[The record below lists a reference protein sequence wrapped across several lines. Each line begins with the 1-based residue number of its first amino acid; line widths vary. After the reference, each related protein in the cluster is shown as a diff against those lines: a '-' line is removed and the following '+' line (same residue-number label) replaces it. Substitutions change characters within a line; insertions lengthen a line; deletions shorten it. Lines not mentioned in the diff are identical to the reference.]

1 MFLFLFT
8 SRINIYTIA
17 TRQRYLLFWKLYPMS
32 PARRVLFDY
41 FYPPYTPCL
50 VEVAYFVIA
59 VRSNEKD
66 GDAKREIQAQLL
78 TIIHGQ

>member
-1 MFLFLFT
+1 
-8 SRINIYTIA
+8 
-17 TRQRYLLFWKLYPMS
+17 MS

-59 VRSNEKD
+59 VRSHEKD

-78 TIIHGQ
+78 TIIYGQ